1 VTGPVL
7 LIGASG
13 QLGHALRRAFADT
26 ALVSAS
32 HEHSAPSDASVDLG
46 DAGSLADVVARV
58 SPRLILIAGAM
69 CNVDRCEG
77 EEALCMRVN
86 VEGPRLLAEHA
97 ARSGARVV
105 LFSTDHV
112 FDGRKESFVET
123 DPVNPLNAYSRS
135 KALAE
140 AALRDVLPERHLII
154 RTAWVY
160 GPDVH
165 RRNFVLRLVDRLS
178 AGEEVAV
185 PTDQWGSPT
194 YTDDLAEV
202 TRGLVNGGMS
212 GTFHATGPQLVD
224 RFTLARMICDRFGLP
239 SDRLLPRTTRELRQ
253 AAPRSSRVQ
262 LNCDKLSA
270 AGGPPLRD
278 VTEGLRQL
286 HEWNNQVR
294 AITK

>member
-1 VTGPVL
+1 VTRPAL

-13 QLGHALRRAFADT
+13 QLGHALRRAFSDT
-26 ALVSAS
+26 ALVAAS
-32 HEHSAPSDASVDLG
+32 HEHSDSSDASVDLG
-46 DAGSLADVVARV
+46 DPGSLARVVARAN
-58 SPRLILIAGAM
+58 PGLMLIAGAM
-69 CNVDRCEG
+69 CNVDRCER
-77 EEALCMRVN
+77 EEDLCMRVN
-86 VEGPRLLAEHA
+86 VQGPRILAEHA
-97 ARSGARVV
+97 ARTGARVV

-112 FDGRKESFVET
+112 FDGSKEAFVET
-123 DPVNPLNAYSRS
+123 DHVNPLNAYSRS

-140 AALRDVLPERHLII
+140 EAVREVLPEHHLII

-178 AGEEVAV
+178 AGEDVAV

-194 YTDDLAEV
+194 YTDDLAGV
-202 TRGLVNGGMS
+202 TRGLVTSGAT
-212 GTFHATGPQLVD
+212 GTFHATGPQFLD

-239 SDRLLPRTTRELRQ
+239 PDRLLPRTTEELQQ
-253 AAPRSSRVQ
+253 AARRPSRVR

-270 AGGPPLRD
+270 TGTAPFLD
-278 VTEGLRQL
+278 VTEGLRRL

-294 AITK
+294 VTQ